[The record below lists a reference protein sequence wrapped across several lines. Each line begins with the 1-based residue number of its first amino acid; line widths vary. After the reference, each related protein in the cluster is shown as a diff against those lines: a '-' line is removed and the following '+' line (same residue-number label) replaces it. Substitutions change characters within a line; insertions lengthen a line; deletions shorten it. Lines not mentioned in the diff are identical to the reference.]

1 MNQLKGLTNI
11 GAADII
17 GTGIAAGFWFY
28 LAILISPES
37 YGELHYLL
45 SIAGIVSYL
54 TLVGSQNTI
63 IVYVAKKI
71 QIQSTFN
78 FISLITAIF
87 GFIILFLIFDRIDI
101 GFLVLGYTINN
112 LVIGELLGKKEYK
125 TYLKYILIQKIS
137 TPIFGI
143 SFFLGF
149 GMEGVIYGL
158 ALTYTA
164 FYFRIINNF
173 KKIKIDFSL
182 LSKRKGFII
191 NNYFIAL
198 TGTFHGQVDKLIV
211 MPILGSVILG
221 NYALSLQIIG
231 VMMIITSIFFK
242 YMVPEQS
249 SGKNIKQLQKIL
261 IISSVGLTLLGLLVV
276 PSILPMIFPE
286 YLDSIDSIRIMS
298 LGIIPMSIIQIYT
311 SKFLALE
318 KSKFIIISLVVSL
331 SVLIPTMIIFGKWYG
346 VSGIAISFVISTIIQ
361 STYFFIVNK
370 KWVKKEQEYKGEK

>member
-1 MNQLKGLTNI
+1 MNQLKSLTNI
-11 GAADII
+11 GTADII
-17 GTGIAAGFWFY
+17 GTGISAGFWFY

-54 TLVGSQNTI
+54 TLIGSQNTI
-63 IVYVAKKI
+63 TVYVAKKI

-78 FISLITAIF
+78 FISLVSSIF

-112 LVIGELLGKKEYK
+112 LVIGELFGKKEYK
-125 TYLKYILIQKIS
+125 NYLKYILIQKIS

-149 GMEGVIYGL
+149 GIEGVIYGL
-158 ALTYTA
+158 ALSYTA
-164 FYFRIINNF
+164 FYFRIIKIF
-173 KKIKIDFSL
+173 KEIKIDFSL

-198 TGTFHGQVDKLIV
+198 TGTFHGQIDKLII
-211 MPILGSVILG
+211 MPILGSAILG

-242 YMVPEQS
+242 YMVPEES
-249 SGKNIKQLQKIL
+249 SGKNIKQIQKIM
-261 IISSVGLTLLGLLVV
+261 IISSVGFTLLGLFVV
-276 PSILPMIFPE
+276 PSILPIIFPE
-286 YLDSIDSIRIMS
+286 YLESVDSIRIMS
-298 LGIIPMSIIQIYT
+298 LSIIPMSIIQIYT

-318 KSKFIIISLVVSL
+318 KSKFIIISLIISL
-331 SVLIPTMIIFGKWYG
+331 SVLTPTMIVFGQWYG
-346 VSGIAISFVISTIIQ
+346 VSGIAAAFVISTIIQ
-361 STYFFIVNK
+361 STYFIISNK
-370 KWVKKEQEYKGEK
+370 KWNKVKGNRGL